1 MNVMGGIMMN
11 QDSISCYSVK
21 MFLLDVTKK
30 NALASKGTVRMLIW
44 EEWKKFW
51 EISERIFFI
60 FFFC

>member
-30 NALASKGTVRMLIW
+30 NALASKGTVRMLI
-44 EEWKKFW
+44 
-51 EISERIFFI
+51 
-60 FFFC
+60 